1 LVGPRPRSW
10 PRTVLLLLGAALIA
24 LLAWVIVRLPQA
36 IPPEPLAQGL
46 IAGAPKLDTGGLP
59 AEKRALLERGAYLY
73 RTTSCLFCHG
83 ASGAGGNSIS
93 WKPFGTLYVRN
104 ITSDPETGIGAWTD
118 AQVARAIRS
127 GVSRHGRQLH
137 WQGMIWDLLSN
148 IDEEDLR
155 AIIAYLRTL
164 PAVHQAIPSSRAP
177 AADDC
182 EVYTFYTRGPFEPG
196 CP

>member
-1 LVGPRPRSW
+1 MIEEHRLDALVVPTRGPAWLIDHVNGDRP
-10 PRTVLLLLGAALIA
+10 V
-24 LLAWVIVRLPQA
+24 
-36 IPPEPLAQGL
+36 
-46 IAGAPKLDTGGLP
+46 GG
-59 AEKRALLERGAYLY
+59 
-73 RTTSCLFCHG
+73 S
-83 ASGAGGNSIS
+83 SIS

-148 IDEEDLR
+148 LDEEDLR
-155 AIIAYLRTL
+155 AIVAYLRTL
-164 PAVHQAIPSSRAP
+164 PAVHQAIPSARAP

-182 EVYTFYTRGPFEPG
+182 EIYTFYTRGPFNPG
-196 CP
+196 CQ